1 MAFRYASSALI
12 IGQASASVEHDR
24 RLQYSPHLRLGT
36 GSTRLTQS
44 SGDYQPGNPYQPGQI
59 TNHEGRHASR
69 QGLGC
74 WLWAMVSFVCIVL
87 AALIALAFAYAG
99 WNSGIAVARENA
111 TATGEAD
118 AREQCQRI
126 QDDMDAGNQQ
136 LLQTRLAYLLMMTP
150 APPCLS
156 EIIPRATALYQG
168 SQPTAIPQP
177 TEPIQPTA
185 TMPSQAATAAATIED
200 GPVYDLEA
208 LLLEAQADI
217 VSQQYQRAVDTLD
230 AIIAVDESFQRDRVR
245 ELLFA
250 ALTSQ
255 ATGLFRSGRLSEAIL
270 TTGRAENYGDVEG
283 LNYERAVAELYLR
296 GLQLKI
302 ANPGEAVRLLSV
314 IVYEHRLGN
323 YLNGQIMTELQG
335 AHRNYGD
342 ALAFRGD
349 HCRARDQYE
358 AALALQPAVTT
369 ISRATVTD
377 KRDRANELCPAPNQT
392 GASGQT
398 RTAASNESAPVGV
411 GVRPTPAPVGQTG

>member
-1 MAFRYASSALI
+1 M
-12 IGQASASVEHDR
+12 QAS
-24 RLQYSPHLRLGT
+24 
-36 GSTRLTQS
+36 
-44 SGDYQPGNPYQPGQI
+44 GDHQPGNPYQPGQI
-59 TNHEGRHASR
+59 TNHEGNRASR
-69 QGLGC
+69 QGRGC
-74 WLWAMVSFVCIVL
+74 LLWAMVVFVCIMA
-87 AALIALAFAYAG
+87 AALTALAFAYAG
-99 WNSGIAVARENA
+99 WHSGIAVARENA
-111 TATGEAD
+111 TATGEAET
-118 AREQCQRI
+118 REQCERI
-126 QDDMDAGNQQ
+126 RADMDAGNQQ

-150 APPCLS
+150 APSCLS
-156 EIIPRATALYQG
+156 EIIPSATALYQQ

-177 TEPIQPTA
+177 TEPVQPVA
-185 TMPSQAATAAATIED
+185 TLPSQAATAAATID
-200 GPVYDLEA
+200 NGPVYDLEA

-217 VSQQYQRAVDTLD
+217 VSQAYQRAVDTLD

-335 AHRNYGD
+335 AHQNYGD

-358 AALALQPAVTT
+358 AALALQPAVTA
-369 ISRATVTD
+369 IGRATVRD
-377 KRDRANELCPAPNQT
+377 KRDKSNALCPAPNQT
-392 GASGQT
+392 DSSGQT
-398 RTAASNESAPVGV
+398 GTTAGNESARAGV
-411 GVRPTPAPVGQTG
+411 GVRPSPAPVGQTG

>member
-1 MAFRYASSALI
+1 MVFLIPSSALI
-12 IGQASASVEHDR
+12 IGQATASVEHDR
-24 RLQYSPHLRLGT
+24 RLQYSPLLRLGT

-44 SGDYQPGNPYQPGQI
+44 TGDHQPGNPYQPGQI
-59 TNHEGRHASR
+59 TNHEGRRASR
-69 QGLGC
+69 QSLGC
-74 WLWAMVSFVCIVL
+74 LLWAMVSFVCIVL
-87 AALIALAFAYAG
+87 AALIALASAYAG

-118 AREQCQRI
+118 TREQCERI
-126 QDDMDAGNQQ
+126 QVDMDAGNLQ
-136 LLQTRLAYLLMMTP
+136 LLQTRLAYLLMLTP
-150 APPCLS
+150 APPCLG
-156 EIIPRATALYQG
+156 EIIPRATALYEE

-177 TEPIQPTA
+177 TEPVQPIA
-185 TMPSQAATAAATIED
+185 TTPTQAAIAAATIED

-217 VSQQYQRAVDTLD
+217 VSQEYQRAVDTLD
-230 AIIAVDESFQRDRVR
+230 AIIALDESFQRDRVR

-250 ALTSQ
+250 ALTSR
-255 ATGLFRSGRLSEAIL
+255 ATGLFRSGRLSEGIL
-270 TTGRAENYGDVEG
+270 TTARAENYGDVEG
-283 LNYERAVAELYLR
+283 LNYERIVAELYLR

-323 YLNGQIMTELQG
+323 YMNGQIMTELQG

-358 AALALQPAVTT
+358 AALALRPAVTS
-369 ISRATVTD
+369 ISRATVAG
-377 KRDRANELCPAPNQT
+377 KRDKANELCPAPNQT
-392 GASGQT
+392 GTSQQT
-398 RTAASNESAPVGV
+398 SAGV
-411 GVRPTPAPVGQTG
+411 GVRPSPAPVGQTG

>member
-1 MAFRYASSALI
+1 M
-12 IGQASASVEHDR
+12 EHDR
-24 RLQYSPHLRLGT
+24 RLQYSPLLRLGT

-44 SGDYQPGNPYQPGQI
+44 SGDQQPGKPYQPGQI
-59 TNHEGRHASR
+59 TNHELRHVSR
-69 QGLGC
+69 RRLGC
-74 WLWAMVSFVCIVL
+74 WFWAIVCFVCIVL
-87 AALIALAFAYAG
+87 ALLIALASAYAG

-118 AREQCQRI
+118 TRVQCERI
-126 QDDMDAGNQQ
+126 QVDMEAGNQQ
-136 LLQTRLAYLLMMTP
+136 LLQTRLDYLLMMTP
-150 APPCLS
+150 APPCLG
-156 EIIPRATALYQG
+156 EIIPRATALYLQ
-168 SQPTAIPQP
+168 SQPTATPQP
-177 TEPIQPTA
+177 REPAQPVA
-185 TMPSQAATAAATIED
+185 TMPSQAAIAAATIED
-200 GPVYDLEA
+200 GSVYDLEA

-230 AIIAVDESFQRDRVR
+230 AIIAVDENFQRDRVR

-255 ATGLFRSGRLSEAIL
+255 ATRLFRSGRLSEAIL

-358 AALALQPAVTT
+358 AALALQPTGTA
-369 ISRATVTD
+369 ISRATLTD
-377 KRDRANELCPAPNQT
+377 KRDKSNELCPDPNQT
-392 GASGQT
+392 SAPGQT
-398 RTAASNESAPVGV
+398 RVGV
-411 GVRPTPAPVGQTG
+411 GLRPTIAPVGQTG